1 MDKGEWEMFYKC
13 IYAYDVYACKCRVYM
28 HMYVYVVL
36 LIVLGMIVCMTT
48 CVYRVRICILILYIC
63 ILNYMYVC
71 VYVVTG
77 EYEDELKQVIG
88 DTKAAY
94 GKSIRVRI
102 VYTIVYVLVLYLY
115 KAIVLYIYMYY
126 SYNPCT
132 AHDVSYLLH
141 HHQPVFSLPLTIDIS
156 EHDTL
161 VFGSHGL
168 LVAGPNSRH
177 HEPLLCAYLQF
188 VTIDIFLQN
197 YYSRIWILNDDMVTT
212 NQIIEEGNRDPTSI
226 ARIRY
231 RICKLSKDLI
241 MLEEILAYILEALEI
256 IEIPPE
262 PPEQAGRSLYE
273 RLEISSMRNQL
284 IRRAMDLKKVSVY
297 TPLRYT

>member
-1 MDKGEWEMFYKC
+1 MYTYIVKAAHFYIIRITC
-13 IYAYDVYACKCRVYM
+13 IPHMVSRVY
-28 HMYVYVVL
+28 YL
-36 LIVLGMIVCMTT
+36 
-48 CVYRVRICILILYIC
+48 
-63 ILNYMYVC
+63 
-71 VYVVTG
+71 
-77 EYEDELKQVIG
+77 
-88 DTKAAY
+88 
-94 GKSIRVRI
+94 
-102 VYTIVYVLVLYLY
+102 TIN
-115 KAIVLYIYMYY
+115 
-126 SYNPCT
+126 SY
-132 AHDVSYLLH
+132 
-141 HHQPVFSLPLTIDIS
+141 SLPHTIDIS

-284 IRRAMDLKKVSVY
+284 IRRAMDLKKVSLY
-297 TPLRYT
+297 TSIIYILA